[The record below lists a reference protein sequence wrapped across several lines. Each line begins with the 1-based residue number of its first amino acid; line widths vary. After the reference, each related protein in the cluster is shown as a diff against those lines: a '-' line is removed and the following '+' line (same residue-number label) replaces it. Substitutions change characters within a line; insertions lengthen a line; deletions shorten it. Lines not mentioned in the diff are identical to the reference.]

1 MTYFLKQ
8 FFSFCSEDPLP
19 EPVVNRYNLY
29 TAPPI
34 DINMD
39 FPVRKFYFSESE
51 DFKAMDSSSHTD
63 SNKEISATKIE
74 LMNAAKIK
82 KKREYFSEQYGEKD

>member
-1 MTYFLKQ
+1 
-8 FFSFCSEDPLP
+8 
-19 EPVVNRYNLY
+19 
-29 TAPPI
+29 
-34 DINMD
+34 MD

-82 KKREYFSEQYGEKD
+82 KRESISVSNMEKRINLLNGKIAKLNKKKRVRERKMLK